1 MLFPSLARLAG
12 TVLIATGLAACVDI
26 TMEIQVLDEQ
36 NARGT
41 TTISMDR
48 EFYDMSQQQGGGD
61 FCDDDGTFTLTDEA
75 ATCVTTEEGAYTDLL
90 EGGEEG
96 EPTPTITNVGPGM
109 VRVTYP
115 TASLAE
121 DFGEDSSD
129 PETMAMMEQF
139 FEGRTLTMTVS
150 GGQIVESNMDI
161 AEDGMSAA
169 IVIPL
174 LGMMT
179 GEVELPDESYAV
191 VKLN

>member
-12 TVLIATGLAACVDI
+12 TVLVVGGLAACVDI
-26 TMEIQVLDEQ
+26 TMEVQVLDET

-41 TTISMDR
+41 TTISMER
-48 EFYDMSQQQGGGD
+48 EFYDMSQQEGGGD

-75 ATCVTTEEGAYTDLL
+75 ANCVSSKEGTYAELL
-90 EGGEEG
+90 EGADEG
-96 EPTPTITNVGPGM
+96 EPIPTIVNVGPGL

-121 DFGEDSSD
+121 EFGEDTSD
-129 PETMAMMEQF
+129 PESLAMMQQF
-139 FEGRTLTMTVS
+139 FEGRTLTMKVS
-150 GGQIVESNMDI
+150 GGEIVESNMDI
-161 AEDGMSAA
+161 ADDGMSAA

-179 GEVELPDESYAV
+179 GELELPDESFAV